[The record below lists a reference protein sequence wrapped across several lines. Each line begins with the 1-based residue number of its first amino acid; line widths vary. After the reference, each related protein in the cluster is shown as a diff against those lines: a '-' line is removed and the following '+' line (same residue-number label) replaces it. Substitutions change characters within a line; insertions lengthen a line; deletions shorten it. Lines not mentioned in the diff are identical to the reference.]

1 MPEENMRKIQ
11 IDYAKPG
18 MILARSIFTS
28 DGNVLLG
35 CGVRLNQRYID
46 RLKEKGI
53 YHIYIEDELS
63 QGIEII
69 DVITDETRIKAKEIV
84 RSVMFD
90 IAKGYEI
97 SDAYQVTKIVN
108 QIVDELLENKDVLVN
123 LNDMRLMDDYTFG
136 HCVNVCVLSVMT
148 GIAMGY
154 NQLRLRELG
163 VGALLHDIG
172 KMKIPIS
179 LLNKPGQ
186 LTDDEYNEI
195 KRHTILGF
203 DILRNCDAISKTS
216 ANTALAHHERCDGTG
231 YPNGLMKDQIHDF
244 SKIVAIADV
253 YDAMTSDRAYRKAL
267 EPYKAVE
274 YIQGMSMTQFDYN
287 VVKVFIGNISI
298 YPVGSG
304 VVLNTGEKGLVVKV
318 NKEFPTRPRVRII
331 LDKNGCRY
339 DRFEEIDLLQHPT
352 IFITSTC
359 NDLV

>member
-1 MPEENMRKIQ
+1 MRKIH
-11 IDYAKPG
+11 INCAKPG
-18 MILARSIFTS
+18 MILARSIFAS

-35 CGVRLNQRYID
+35 SWVELNQRYID
-46 RLKEKGI
+46 RLKEKGV

-63 QGIEII
+63 QGIEVV
-69 DVITDETRIKAKEIV
+69 DVIADETRIKAKGIV
-84 RSVMFD
+84 KSVMFD
-90 IAKGYEI
+90 VAKDNEI
-97 SDAYQVTKIVN
+97 NDAYRITKIVN
-108 QIVDELLENKDVLVN
+108 QIVDELLENKDVLIN
-123 LNDMRLMDDYTFG
+123 LSDMRLIDDYTFG

-172 KMKIPIS
+172 KMKIPIK
-179 LLNKPGQ
+179 LLKKPGQ
-186 LTDDEYNEI
+186 LTDDEYKEI

-203 DILRNCDAISKTS
+203 DILRNCDTISKIS

-231 YPNGLMKDQIHDF
+231 YPNGLLKDQIHDF

-274 YIQGMSMTQFDYN
+274 YILAMSLTQFDYN
-287 VVKVFIGNISI
+287 VAKIFIGNISI

-304 VVLNTGEKGLVVKV
+304 VVLNTGEKGLVVEV

-331 LDKNGCRY
+331 LDKYGCHY
-339 DRFEEIDLLQHPT
+339 NKFEEIDLLQHPT
-352 IFITSTC
+352 IFVTSTC
-359 NDLV
+359 NDLM